1 LRKNINIVKNYFL
14 FFLFF
19 SLNLIKAITFAVPK
33 VGDEIF
39 GIWNESEGL
48 IDVDWWGEEIL

>member
-1 LRKNINIVKNYFL
+1 
-14 FFLFF
+14 
-19 SLNLIKAITFAVPK
+19 LNLIKAITFAVPK